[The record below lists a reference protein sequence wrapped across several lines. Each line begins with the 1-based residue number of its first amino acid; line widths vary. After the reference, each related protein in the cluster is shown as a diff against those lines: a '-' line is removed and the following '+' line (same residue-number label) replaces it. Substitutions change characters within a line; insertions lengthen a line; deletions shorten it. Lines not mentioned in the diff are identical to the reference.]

1 MGQRLDSK
9 PIPFVS
15 PPEQR
20 NLGTEDS
27 RYVNVL
33 FEPIAN
39 PLLGQKTVYC
49 LKRPGVS
56 THSQPPGAPTTGRGI
71 HAWATTGSTYSV
83 FGNNIFA
90 NTSTLTSSMNT
101 SSGRCWFVE
110 IPPSTGQA
118 QLVIC
123 DGEDNYNI
131 TSTGVL
137 TQIDEAD
144 DAQYPV
150 SSLGPV
156 VYLDGYLFQG
166 TSSGRIYNTVL
177 NTVSSWIAN
186 DYITADTHA
195 GALEAIYIQKDQIA
209 AFTKNRIEFFFN
221 NGNPTGSPLLRIDQ
235 NTMGIGLAS
244 RESLAWSGETACF
257 VGENSGDGDG
267 GRAVYVMQSLSKVRD
282 ISTPVINRVLINEG
296 LSISS
301 CNAWMERIAG
311 QLVYALSL
319 AVADRT
325 FVYGVDSG
333 MWSEW
338 QNSAGNKFNVASATS
353 LNGTVYLQDASAGNV
368 YRILPSVFQDT
379 GSNFTVRLQTPRMN
393 WGTPLRK
400 YEPSLSI
407 VGDSTLS
414 TVQVYVNDDD
424 STTTYSLVGQIDMT
438 QPQKRITRL
447 GGFYDRA
454 HRFEYQANSSFRV
467 QAWQPEIER

>member
-1 MGQRLDSK
+1 MGQRIENK
-9 PIPFVS
+9 PIPFVGV
-15 PPEQR
+15 PEQR
-20 NLGTEDS
+20 GLGIQDS

-49 LKRPGVS
+49 LKRPGTS
-56 THSQPPGAPTTGRGI
+56 TFSQPTNNIGRGI
-71 HAWATTGSTYSV
+71 HAWPITGSTYSV
-83 FGNNIFA
+83 VGPSIFA

-166 TSSGRIYNTVL
+166 DRSGRIYNTVL

-195 GALEAIYIQKDQIA
+195 GALEAIYFQKDQIA

-244 RESLAWSGETACF
+244 RQSLAWSGEIACF
-257 VGENSGDGDG
+257 VGENATDGDG
-267 GRAVYVMQSLSKVRD
+267 GRAVYIMQSLSKVRD
-282 ISTPVINRVLINEG
+282 ISTPVINRVLANEG

-301 CNAWMERIAG
+301 CMTWMERVSG
-311 QLVYALSL
+311 QLIYGLTLVSSG
-319 AVADRT
+319 RS
-325 FVYGVDSG
+325 FIYGVDSG

-338 QNSAGNKFNVASATS
+338 QNSGGGRFNISGATS
-353 LNGTVYLQDASAGNV
+353 LNGTVYLQDFGNGTIYTV
-368 YRILPSVFQDT
+368 SPTLYDDIGT
-379 GSNFTVRLQTPRMN
+379 NFTVRLQTPRMN

-414 TVQVYVNDDD
+414 TMQVYVNDDD

-454 HRFEYQANSSFRV
+454 HRFEYQAASSFRV